1 MANKVNFMDTTAE
14 FNGKTSPVSQSEK
27 LLYSQFRRKIN
38 AEAARAQI
46 KKLEYDLADVKSGL
60 SVLKNACADANSLEL
75 GAICVLP
82 CFVRNCA
89 VMLGMQ
95 RKCSL
100 VACIS
105 SPHGGDTTPIKV
117 KAVKRAIDDGADEVE
132 VTAPVAHV
140 RDGNFSYVKKE
151 FKKLRKASKHK
162 SLRIDLECN
171 LLSKEEVVRV
181 CSLASD
187 CGVNSVKTSSTAFSG
202 GNEIEKIAEIKSAVK
217 DKCTIKAEGVATVL
231 EMSSAIDMGASVI
244 GSKNAAD
251 VARAILTAA
260 EAEF

>member
-1 MANKVNFMDTTAE
+1 MDTTAE
-14 FNGKTSPVSQSEK
+14 FNGKTSSVSQSEK

-105 SPHGGDTTPIKV
+105 SPHGGDATP
-117 KAVKRAIDDGADEVE
+117 
-132 VTAPVAHV
+132 H
-140 RDGNFSYVKKE
+140 
-151 FKKLRKASKHK
+151 
-162 SLRIDLECN
+162 
-171 LLSKEEVVRV
+171 
-181 CSLASD
+181 
-187 CGVNSVKTSSTAFSG
+187 NSKTSDKGILKFTNKELNAMP
-202 GNEIEKIAEIKSAVK
+202 EEIKK
-217 DKCTIKAEGVATVL
+217 ILKQNDHIRQKENGVY
-231 EMSSAIDMGASVI
+231 EI
-244 GSKNAAD
+244 
-251 VARAILTAA
+251 RLT
-260 EAEF
+260 FNGNKYTD